1 MSISVGANEKL
12 ESLDYN
18 SWRELRVWLRREP
31 TVEYLDLGS
40 WEFDLSQI

>member
-1 MSISVGANEKL
+1 MSISGGASENL

-31 TVEYLDLGS
+31 TVEYLALGS
-40 WEFDLSQI
+40 FF